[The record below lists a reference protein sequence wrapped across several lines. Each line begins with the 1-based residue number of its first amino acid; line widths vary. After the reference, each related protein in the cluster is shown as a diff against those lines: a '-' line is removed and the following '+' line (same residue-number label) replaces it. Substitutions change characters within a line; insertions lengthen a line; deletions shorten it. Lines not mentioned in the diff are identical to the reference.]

1 MYNMNMRMSQSADM
15 KRRHIFADYDE
26 KKAAGFKYDKDSGM
40 WTSWED
46 VDISQALM
54 DHMDKAIKRTA
65 TRWGVDRAS
74 NLKKLWQ
81 EFLETRKSFDN
92 NKIAKDIDQE
102 ILELK
107 QQYIG

>member
-1 MYNMNMRMSQSADM
+1 
-15 KRRHIFADYDE
+15 
-26 KKAAGFKYDKDSGM
+26 
-40 WTSWED
+40 
-46 VDISQALM
+46 
-54 DHMDKAIKRTA
+54 AI
-65 TRWGVDRAS
+65 RWGVDRAS